1 MGDRRELLLF
11 GVLLLLA
18 GALAGFDLTDRYVS
32 RRGPSPRR
40 LDVADLDPVARVQLD
55 VAKPLDEIQR
65 ELSTFSPPR
74 ELTSLDPLSLPAP
87 PLPQLS
93 VRRPSVL
100 PGFRG
105 SQTQAYRMNA
115 DEVGHLEFGE
125 MVDDGLGMAD
135 PFIISMDEEMM
146 GNDGGMMGG

>member
-32 RRGPSPRR
+32 RRVPSPRR

-65 ELSTFSPPR
+65 ELSIFSPPR
-74 ELTSLDPLSLPAP
+74 ELTSLDPLLINEI
-87 PLPQLS
+87 LLS
-93 VRRPSVL
+93 ISTFDYGFEDQYINDWLDNPTDRLHNVIYALIVYGVDTHDWEELASEVRW
-100 PGFRG
+100 
-105 SQTQAYRMNA
+105 A
-115 DEVGHLEFGE
+115 
-125 MVDDGLGMAD
+125 
-135 PFIISMDEEMM
+135 
-146 GNDGGMMGG
+146 NDRTSFAALKQ